1 MSSLWKIEELCPQPC
16 PTRTSAQRA
25 PSARTRTRVRL
36 RPPRMYLYFDAVATC
51 GSIRKAAESLFLASS
66 ALTRHILQL
75 EEQVGTPLFERV
87 PRGVRLTPAG
97 ELLHAHVRQTLQAL
111 DATCLH
117 IDDLSGLVHGA
128 VRIAAAETMAVELLP
143 RVIAEFRSRHPG
155 VSFDLG
161 AMNGLQAI
169 EALLGDQ
176 VDIILALNPACDE
189 NLRIHAML
197 PQEMCAVVRSGHPL
211 SANTN
216 VSFAECAQYPLAC
229 PQPGM
234 GGRNVLDQL
243 AAQLGVTATP
253 VFQSSSMEALKG
265 FVRHCDAVAFQLSV
279 GVQRDQRLGDLTAIP
294 IADLKDKTHVVVATR
309 KGRRLTHAAAAFLD
323 RLEALASMSEAAA

>member
-1 MSSLWKIEELCPQPC
+1 MASLWKIEEFCPEPC
-16 PTRTSAQRA
+16 VAPPTAPRRA
-25 PSARTRTRVRL
+25 SEKSGTRARL

-51 GSIRKAAESLFLASS
+51 GSIRKAAETLFLASS

-117 IDDLSGLVHGA
+117 IDDLSGLVQGA
-128 VRIAAAETMAVELLP
+128 VRIAAAETMAIEILP
-143 RVIAEFRSRHPG
+143 RVVAEFRSRHPG
-155 VSFDLG
+155 VSFDVG

-169 EALLGDQ
+169 DALLSDQ
-176 VDIILALNPACDE
+176 VDIILALNPAYDE
-189 NLRIHAML
+189 NLQIHAML
-197 PQEMCAVVRSGHPL
+197 PQEMCAVVRAGHPL
-211 SANTN
+211 AGKAC
-216 VSFAECAQYPLAC
+216 VSFAECAQYPLAY

-243 AAQLGVTATP
+243 AAQLAVTATP
-253 VFQSSSMEALKG
+253 VFQSSSMEVLKG

-279 GVQRDQRLGDLTAIP
+279 GVQRDQRLGDLAAVP
-294 IADLKDKTHVVVATR
+294 ISDLRNKTHIVVATR
-309 KGRRLTHAAAAFLD
+309 KGRRLNHAAAAFLE
-323 RLEALASMSEAAA
+323 RLGGLASGSEAAA